1 MIFFFFPSVLSAF
14 ENKFKNT
21 LHTFHSAIL
30 FSCSAKTNK
39 SVFPPIKVKL
49 HHKVIWDSISTC
61 LSNQLA
67 ILHDQISNP
76 INVVN
81 LDPINISNKIAA
93 NISQIQSWT
102 FTIISQRKR
111 QTKL

>member
-1 MIFFFFPSVLSAF
+1 MIFCFSFPLFSLLLKI
-14 ENKFKNT
+14 NLKI
-21 LHTFHSAIL
+21 HTFHSAIL

-49 HHKVIWDSISTC
+49 YHKAIWDSISTS

-76 INVVN
+76 ISVVN
-81 LDPINISNKIAA
+81 LDPINISNNIAA
-93 NISQIQSWT
+93 NISQIQ
-102 FTIISQRKR
+102 
-111 QTKL
+111 